1 MNDTNGRVIPY
12 RVAVNESLR
21 NEMRRD
27 PDVILMGEDIAG
39 GAGRQHLG
47 IIDAW
52 GGAFS
57 KYKGLIQEFGP
68 ERIRDTPISE
78 MGYIGAGVGAAATGL
93 RPIVELMFVD
103 FLGMCLDQLMN
114 QAAFMRYMFGG
125 KTRVPL
131 TVITQVGG
139 GISMAAQHS
148 KMLSPFF
155 THIPGLKC
163 IAPSSGYHAKGLYA
177 SAIRDDDP
185 VVILDHK
192 LLLRRDSSVPEEPYL
207 LPIGRAEVPREGS
220 DVSLV
225 AYSYS
230 TTVCLEAAELLERD
244 GIDAEVV
251 DLLSLSPLDED
262 SVLRSVKKTNRAV
275 VVDEA
280 FPRCNVA
287 TDIAALLADQ
297 AFDYLDAPIKRVGP
311 PHSPVPFSPT
321 LEKAYLPQAPDVAEA
336 VRSLL

>member
-1 MNDTNGRVIPY
+1 
-12 RVAVNESLR
+12 
-21 NEMRRD
+21 
-27 PDVILMGEDIAG
+27 
-39 GAGRQHLG
+39 
-47 IIDAW
+47 
-52 GGAFS
+52 
-57 KYKGLIQEFGP
+57 
-68 ERIRDTPISE
+68 

-207 LPIGRAEVPREGS
+207 LPIGRAEVPREGR

-230 TTVCLEAAELLERD
+230 TTVCLEAAELLERE
-244 GIDAEVV
+244 GVDAEVV

-262 SVLRSVKKTNRAV
+262 AVLRSVQKTNRVV

-287 TDIAALLADQ
+287 TDIAALLADR

-321 LEKAYLPQAPDVAEA
+321 LEKAYLPQARDVAEA